1 PTVTALR
8 RQARDT
14 VEREFERLSR
24 RLGDQVPEKV
34 LGEVRQSL
42 RRVAT
47 TLLHTPTVRVKELM
61 GADDDSIDYAAALT
75 TLFDLQ
81 RTPAPG
87 AQTAADAATVPAAGS
102 STMGMSSAEMSATGF
117 SSFAGDLEAVA
128 AMAASPA
135 MTAVASDTTATPA
148 ADTVPL

>member
-1 PTVTALR
+1 
-8 RQARDT
+8 
-14 VEREFERLSR
+14 
-24 RLGDQVPEKV
+24 
-34 LGEVRQSL
+34 
-42 RRVAT
+42 

-148 ADTVPL
+148 ADTVPLAASWTPSAGPTETGSAQEPQTPRPQSRAHHIAADGQNQV